1 MTLLFGKYRGKVKGN
16 QDPMLMGRLQVTA
29 PQALGDAEV
38 WALPCAPFAG
48 SGVGFFALP
57 PVDANVWVEFEA
69 GNPEAPIWSG
79 CFWGVG
85 EFPPNLALPQMTVLK
100 TENVTVTL
108 SALPGVG
115 GVTIET
121 ADGMKLVL
129 NAMGIEI
136 NDGMGGAIKLSGPKV
151 TINDGA
157 LEVI

>member
-1 MTLLFGKYRGKVKGN
+1 
-16 QDPMLMGRLQVTA
+16 
-29 PQALGDAEV
+29 
-38 WALPCAPFAG
+38 
-48 SGVGFFALP
+48 
-57 PVDANVWVEFEA
+57 
-69 GNPEAPIWSG
+69 
-79 CFWGVG
+79 
-85 EFPPNLALPQMTVLK
+85 MTVLK